1 MAQLH
6 TVPDHQ
12 RGYKVSLYGHKTTLG
27 DLHDMSASE
36 LGWFF
41 LEAFTDDG
49 QNEWSAPDVV
59 SDMHRRIGEQEP
71 SYASNRNYKA
81 VHRSVVSQLV
91 ADGFSWLI
99 SAGFLGPGSNSSG
112 SSGYWRVTSAGYDAL
127 PLGSGRVIENRQRLH
142 VDLHP
147 DLQGVCKVTYERGE
161 YDTAV
166 FTAMRAVEVAVRDAA
181 GLGPHAYGDGVMTE
195 AFRADGPL
203 AEEASTKSERE
214 AYLKLFSGAY
224 GVFRHPAAH
233 NNITYHSPTE
243 AADILHLA
251 DILLRIVDR
260 RKSAQSPGAG
270 EGNA

>member
-6 TVPDHQ
+6 TVLDHQ
-12 RGYKVSLYGHKTTLG
+12 RGYKLRLYGHEVTLG

-41 LEAFTDDG
+41 LEALTEDG
-49 QNEWSAPDVV
+49 QNEWSAPEIA
-59 SDMHRRIGEQEP
+59 SNIHSNIGEQEP
-71 SYASNRNYKA
+71 SYVGNRSYKA
-81 VHRSVVSQLV
+81 VHRSLVSQLV
-91 ADGFSWLI
+91 ADGFGWLI

-166 FTAMRAVEVAVRDAA
+166 FAAMRAVEVAVRDAA
-181 GLGPHAYGDGVMTE
+181 GLSPHKYGDGVMTE

-203 AEEASTKSERE
+203 VEETSTKSEQE

-233 NNITYHSPTE
+233 NNVAYHSPTE

-260 RKSAQSPGAG
+260 KKSKRSLVVS
-270 EGNA
+270 EENA